1 MSVRRPR
8 SFIGLLYN
16 SYLLY
21 FSGFDS
27 QSNKTKHVYRQR
39 FSFAHELGHL
49 NTGRVHGNHNIN
61 MNLNSKDS
69 NEVIANQFAATL
81 LMLPSFLRKDIK
93 SGIKDVKILAEKY
106 QVSEEAMWWQIEKSG
121 LVNLLLK

>member
-1 MSVRRPR
+1 
-8 SFIGLLYN
+8 
-16 SYLLY
+16 
-21 FSGFDS
+21 
-27 QSNKTKHVYRQR
+27 
-39 FSFAHELGHL
+39 
-49 NTGRVHGNHNIN
+49 